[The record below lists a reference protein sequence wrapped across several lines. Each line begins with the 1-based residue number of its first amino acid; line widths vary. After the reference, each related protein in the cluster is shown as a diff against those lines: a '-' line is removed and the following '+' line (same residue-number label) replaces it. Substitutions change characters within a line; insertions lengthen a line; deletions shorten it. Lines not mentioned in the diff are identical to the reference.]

1 MIINNRYI
9 RCACRGIVG
18 SVWGLGLAGV
28 SGAVFAQ
35 QDIDFDAVEIR
46 TIPVQGN
53 IYALFG
59 AGGNITVQVG
69 EQGVLVVDTMFE
81 PLSDKVLAAIRELSD
96 KPILYVVNTH
106 VHPDHVGGNV
116 PISLAGITIATGNVR
131 FEAGAFADELASQAA
146 IIAHENVLN
155 DMIRQDPQP
164 PFEMWP
170 SSTFFREQKDLY
182 FNGESIQIIHQPN
195 AHTDGD
201 VIVHFRRSD
210 VIATGDLF
218 NTLVFPYIDVARG
231 GSLQGIIDAAN
242 RIIDIAIPARSME
255 GGTMLVPGHGRLTD
269 EYDLVE
275 YRDMLT
281 IIRERIQALVDEG
294 MSLREV
300 KRMDPTAG
308 WNNRWGSDSGFW
320 TTEQFVEAVYQEL
333 SRERT

>member
-9 RCACRGIVG
+9 RCTWRGIVG
-18 SVWGLGLAGV
+18 SVWVLGLAGV

-53 IYALFG
+53 VYALFG

-69 EQGVLVVDTMFE
+69 EEGVLVVDTMFE

-96 KPILYVVNTH
+96 RPILYVVNTH
-106 VHPDHVGGNV
+106 VHPDHVGGNA
-116 PISLAGITIATGNVR
+116 PISSAGMTVAEGNVR
-131 FEAGAFADELASQAA
+131 FEAGAFADDLASHAA
-146 IIAHENVLN
+146 IVAHENVLN
-155 DMIRQDPQP
+155 DMVRQDPP
-164 PFEMWP
+164 VPFEMWP
-170 SSTFFREQKDLY
+170 SSTFFTEKKDLY

-210 VIATGDLF
+210 VITTGDLF

-242 RIIDIAIPARSME
+242 AIIDIAIPARTME

-281 IIRERIQALVDEG
+281 IIRDRIQALVDEG

-300 KRMDPTAG
+300 KRIDPTAG

-333 SRERT
+333 SREGT